1 MTKYLL
7 GLAAA
12 ASLVAGAAWAQT
24 ARETANAPMT
34 RLPTIVPAGSP
45 RASALTIAF
54 IYSPYYGTVL
64 NQGVA
69 SITNPA
75 TGIYCI
81 VPSTPLTSAQLPIVT
96 PEWGGSHGNSVLADL
111 DHFNV
116 TCASGQIEVRTFDF
130 ASGPAILSE
139 KVGFSVAV
147 N

>member
-1 MTKYLL
+1 MTRYLL
-7 GLAAA
+7 RLAAA
-12 ASLVAGAAWAQT
+12 ASLLVGAAQAQT
-24 ARETANAPMT
+24 AGETANAPMK

-45 RASALTIAF
+45 RSSTLTIAF

-69 SITNPA
+69 SISNPNN
-75 TGIYCI
+75 GIYCI
-81 VPSTPLTSAQLPIVT
+81 TPSTPLSSSQLPIVT

-116 TCASGQIEVRTFDF
+116 ICPSGQIEVRTFDF
-130 ASGPAILSE
+130 ASGPAVLSE